1 MSDSAGAAGET
12 QPAEAGTGQERF
24 SLISSVFPANVASII
39 NTFLNFRCVWCDE
52 GRGVLVKL
60 NGGYDWICHDCYRR
74 VTEE

>member
-24 SLISSVFPANVASII
+24 SLINSVFPANLARII
-39 NTFLNFRCVWCDE
+39 NAFLNFRCVWCDE

-60 NGGYDWICHDCYRR
+60 NGEYDWICHDCYGL
-74 VTEE
+74 VTSQ